1 MSWAQSEIVQLLT
14 FLAPGLV
21 SLVVFY
27 GLTSLPKPSEFERVV
42 QALIFTLVAQSI
54 VAGLQSSVLWLGPA
68 EPWSPRSE
76 LIISV
81 TIGFVLGL
89 LAAIVTNTD
98 IIHRP
103 LRRIGITQETS
114 YPSVWYSTFQ
124 REKKFLCRPSPFRGT
139 STVWL
144 AGGMAQFAQRRP
156 LSDLSTGVVGRQRE
170 DRATRGSG
178 HSHTVVRS
186 GDGGV
191 SSPHLIRSI
200 SETPNVVRDINPPP
214 RPPPPDR
221 GRPPSV
227 RGETQR
233 PISAAK
239 PPPPPPPPPKRD

>member
-54 VAGLQSSVLWLGPA
+54 VAGLQSSLLWLGPA

-114 YPSVWYSTFQ
+114 FPSVWYSTFQ
-124 REKKFLCRPSPFRGT
+124 REKLSYVVLHLSGERRLYGWPEEWPNSPNEGHFRI
-139 STVWL
+139 SQPEWL
-144 AGGMAQFAQRRP
+144 VDSERIVLQ
-156 LSDLSTGVVGRQRE
+156 GVV
-170 DRATRGSG
+170 
-178 HSHTVVRS
+178 VILIP
-186 GDGGV
+186 
-191 SSPHLIRSI
+191 SSAVEMVEFLPHI
-200 SETPNVVRDINPPP
+200 
-214 RPPPPDR
+214 
-221 GRPPSV
+221 
-227 RGETQR
+227 
-233 PISAAK
+233 
-239 PPPPPPPPPKRD
+239 